1 MIVICFS
8 ASEYQGGIK
17 LVESES
23 EFTHVALGFN
33 PGSWHSDD
41 LIDICTLHFLLGGGG
56 SFSAGGPGKGMY
68 SRLYLNVL
76 NQHFW
81 VDSAIAFNS
90 LYEDAGLFGIYG
102 SCVPSEAG
110 KLVDVFSEELLKLK
124 NGTLG
129 AEEVSRAKNQLKS
142 SMMMKLESRQ
152 VLFEDIGRQ
161 LLTYKK
167 RETPEQLCQKV
178 DAVTPDSLKKAAAKM
193 LKTKPTVAAFGNI
206 STIPKYDEIVKRFQ

>member
-1 MIVICFS
+1 M
-8 ASEYQGGIK
+8 SEYQGGFK

-33 PGSWHSDD
+33 PGSWYSDE
-41 LIDICTLHFLLGGGG
+41 LIDVCTLHFLLGGGG

-76 NQHFW
+76 NKHPW

-90 LYEDAGLFGIYG
+90 LYNDAGLFGIYG

-110 KLVDVFSEELLKLK
+110 QLLNVFTDELLLLK
-124 NGTLG
+124 TDALTD
-129 AEEVSRAKNQLKS
+129 EEVSRAKNQLKS
-142 SMMMKLESRQ
+142 SMLMKLESRQ

-167 RETPEQLCQKV
+167 RETPQELCAKV
-178 DAVTPDSLKKAAAKM
+178 DAVTASSLKKTAEKM
-193 LKTKPTVAAFGNI
+193 LQTKPTLAAFGNV
-206 STIPKYDEIVKRFQ
+206 TAIPKYDDVVKRFN